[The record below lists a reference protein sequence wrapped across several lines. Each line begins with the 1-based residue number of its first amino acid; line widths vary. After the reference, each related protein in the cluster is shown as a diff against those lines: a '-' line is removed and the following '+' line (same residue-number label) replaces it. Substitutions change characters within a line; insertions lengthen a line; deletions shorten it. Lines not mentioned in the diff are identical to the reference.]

1 MNMMR
6 RAAAPIRV
14 LLVDD
19 HRTVLWG
26 LERLIDGEKPR
37 MEVVGTATNRAEAIE
52 LAGKARPDV
61 IVLDIGL
68 GEQDGVS
75 AIPELVSRSKGHV
88 LVLTGQRDASVH
100 DNAVLAGARG
110 IVHKEEP
117 AETII
122 KAIDRV
128 QRGELWLD
136 RATTGRI
143 FIELARAGGAS
154 RRYAA
159 KSKTSTLTTRERE
172 LIGMLA
178 ADPGANYRNIAE
190 KLNISEH
197 TVRNH
202 VTSIYGKL
210 GVQNRLELF
219 VYANKHG
226 MQP

>member
-1 MNMMR
+1 MIR
-6 RAAAPIRV
+6 RTGAPIRV

-26 LERLIDGEKPR
+26 LERLIGNEKSG
-37 MEVVGTATNRAEAIE
+37 MEVVGAATNRVEALD
-52 LAGKARPDV
+52 LAGRLRPDV
-61 IVLDIGL
+61 IVLDIDL
-68 GEQDGVS
+68 GDESGIG
-75 AIPELVSRSKGHV
+75 AIPELVAQSQGHV
-88 LVLTGQRDASVH
+88 LVLTGLRDATVH

-110 IVHKEEP
+110 IVHKEDP
-117 AETII
+117 AETIL

-128 QRGELWLD
+128 HQGELWLD

-143 FIELARAGGAS
+143 FIELARAGGVA
-154 RRYAA
+154 RRNTA
-159 KSKTSTLTTRERE
+159 KLKTTTLTTRERE
-172 LIGMLA
+172 LIGVLA
-178 ADPGANYRNIAE
+178 ADPGANYRKIAE

-226 MQP
+226 MEQ

>member
-1 MNMMR
+1 MR
-6 RAAAPIRV
+6 SSGAPIRV

-26 LERLIDGEKPR
+26 LERLINAEKPA
-37 MEVVGTATNRAEAIE
+37 MEVVGTATNRADALA
-52 LAGKARPDV
+52 LAGTLRPDV

-68 GEQDGVS
+68 GQHDGIS
-75 AIPELVSRSKGHV
+75 AIPELIARSEGHV
-88 LVLTGQRDASVH
+88 LVLTGLRDSTVH
-100 DNAVLAGARG
+100 DNAVIAGARG

-143 FIELARAGGAS
+143 FIELARSGGAA
-154 RRYAA
+154 RRIAA
-159 KSKTSTLTTRERE
+159 KSRASMLTTRERE

-178 ADPGANYRNIAE
+178 ADPGANYRHIAE

-219 VYANKHG
+219 VYASKHG
-226 MQP
+226 LEP

>member
-1 MNMMR
+1 MMLR
-6 RAAAPIRV
+6 RSGAPIRV

-37 MEVVGTATNRAEAIE
+37 MEVVGTATTRAEAIE
-52 LAGKARPDV
+52 LAGTVRPDV
-61 IVLDIGL
+61 IVLDIDL
-68 GEQDGVS
+68 GQHDGIS
-75 AIPELVSRSKGHV
+75 AIPELIARSKGHV
-88 LVLTGQRDASVH
+88 LVLTGLRDSTVR
-100 DNAVLAGARG
+100 DNAVIAGARG

-122 KAIDRV
+122 KAIDRI
-128 QRGELWLD
+128 QQGELWLD

-219 VYANKHG
+219 VYASKHG
-226 MQP
+226 LQP

>member
-1 MNMMR
+1 MIR
-6 RAAAPIRV
+6 RSGAPIRV

-26 LERLIDGEKPR
+26 LQRLIDAETPR
-37 MEVVGTATNRAEAIE
+37 MEVVGTATTRAEAIE
-52 LAGKARPDV
+52 LAGKLSPDV
-61 IVLDIGL
+61 IILDIGL
-68 GEQDGVS
+68 GGQQDAIG
-75 AIPELVSRSKGHV
+75 AIPELIARSKGHV
-88 LVLTGQRDASVH
+88 LVLTGLRDSTVH
-100 DNAVLAGARG
+100 DNAVIAGARG

-143 FIELARAGGAS
+143 FVELARAGVAS

-159 KSKTSTLTTRERE
+159 KSKTSLLTTRERE

-210 GVQNRLELF
+210 DVQNRLELF
-219 VYANKHG
+219 VYASKHG
-226 MQP
+226 LQP